1 MKSVRIRKL
10 TRKNYKRIRKLITI
24 RKRIWTG
31 KSTENRFRKRKTITK
46 TMRERK
52 RIRKLR
58 TRDGTWRMGRGE
70 AGPREPNEV
79 Q

>member
-31 KSTENRFRKRKTITK
+31 KRTGNGFKKKTITK
-46 TMRERK
+46 TMRERI

>member
-31 KSTENRFRKRKTITK
+31 K
-46 TMRERK
+46 
-52 RIRKLR
+52 R
-58 TRDGTWRMGRGE
+58 TGNGLKKKQLQKQWE
-70 AGPREPNEV
+70 KE
-79 Q
+79 